1 MAQPLLEEVNLLRTN
16 PREYAKFVEERLR
29 NMDAQ
34 GFYKSEGVSYASVEG
49 RAAVAETIAFLRK
62 AQPVKPLVL
71 SNCLSNAAQGHV
83 AEQGPEGATGHYSA
97 NGASPSDRATR
108 HLSGTAY
115 CGENISYGMP
125 TPRDVVIQFV
135 VDDGV
140 PTRGHRENLFKDDYK
155 SVGFGFGPHKKF
167 GFMAVELMCMNAIR

>member
-1 MAQPLLEEVNLLRTN
+1 MVGQLFGNSSGYEQAGMLNQILATLGPAAAASL
-16 PREYAKFVEERLR
+16 AG
-29 NMDAQ
+29 DAL
-34 GFYKSEGVSYASVEG
+34 SRVME
-49 RAAVAETIAFLRK
+49 
-62 AQPVKPLVL
+62 QPVKPLVL

-155 SVGFGFGPHKKF
+155 SVGFGFGP
-167 GFMAVELMCMNAIR
+167 AQEIRVHGGGVDVHE